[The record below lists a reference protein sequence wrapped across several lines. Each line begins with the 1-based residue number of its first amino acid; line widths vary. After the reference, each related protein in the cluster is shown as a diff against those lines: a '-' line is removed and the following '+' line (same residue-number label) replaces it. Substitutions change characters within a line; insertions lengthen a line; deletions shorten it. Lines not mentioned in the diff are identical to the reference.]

1 MRSAR
6 LGLAAGFVLV
16 LVTAAVAM
24 DDTAAPQTPSWVTP
38 LPVANI
44 SVKSGKPAKLELR
57 FKVADGYHINSNQPG
72 SELLIPTKLQ
82 LNPPTDIGV
91 GSIAYPPGH
100 DLTLAVAPDQPLN
113 VYTGEFTVTAKVSAA
128 RTASPGQI
136 QGAWPAQVPGLQ
148 RPLVFPT
155 KVGAGRVR
163 SRGAEANVRLR
174 HSEQS
179 GAESACS
186 PVALSTQQ
194 SAISQNK
201 AATDFHG

>member
-38 LPVANI
+38 LPVAKI

-128 RTASPGQI
+128 RTASPGKYKVHGQLKY
-136 QGAWPAQVPGLQ
+136 QACNDRSCFPPKLAPVEFEVEVLKRTSASGTASNPAQ
-148 RPLVFPT
+148 
-155 KVGAGRVR
+155 
-163 SRGAEANVRLR
+163 
-174 HSEQS
+174 
-179 GAESACS
+179 S
-186 PVALSTQQ
+186 PHAHQ
-194 SAISQNK
+194 
-201 AATDFHG
+201 